1 MPAIPWNATLLIHR
15 ERESVQY
22 DICSSRITSP
32 PGASDSFPAKKQGKM
47 GPVIWTKHQWLD
59 VGKGTETEFKAFSWK
74 RPCEYLCAFNAICSS
89 NFYSRSQIEF
99 LANYFDPV
107 EWAGKGMLVDEQ
119 AFFDLYANGKT
130 QVYHGYWRYMMN
142 RFLER
147 LVEEGYLTFE
157 ALSDIGDIRVQSPGS
172 LTADDLNQLI
182 EKFRTFLRTEL
193 VFGVYKAA
201 PRSVVG
207 LIHDSL
213 PSGIRAWLERRR

>member
-1 MPAIPWNATLLIHR
+1 MPAIPWNATLLIHL
-15 ERESVQY
+15 ERESAQY
-22 DICSSRITSP
+22 DISSARITSP
-32 PGASDSFPAKKQGKM
+32 PGASDSFSAKEPGKI
-47 GPVIWTKHQWLD
+47 GLVTWTKHQWLD
-59 VGKGTETEFKAFSWK
+59 VGKGTEPEFKTFSWK
-74 RPCEYLCAFNAICSS
+74 QPCEYLCAFNAIFSS
-89 NFYSRSQIEF
+89 TFYSRSQIEF

-119 AFFDLYANGKT
+119 AFFDVYANGKT
-130 QVYHGYWRYMMN
+130 QVYHGYWKYMLT
-142 RFLER
+142 RWLER

-193 VFGVYKAA
+193 VFGVYQA
-201 PRSVVG
+201 PPPSVVSR
-207 LIHDSL
+207 IHDSL